1 MLDCLL
7 IQKTQQIDKMM
18 TIRKNVKKKAKKIEK
33 KTCINNSNT
42 LTIDQLCNLKEL
54 EILVVHLVFKPILS
68 DSN

>member
-1 MLDCLL
+1 MFDCLL
-7 IQKTQQIDKMM
+7 IQKQIEKMM
-18 TIRKNVKKKAKKIEK
+18 KIRKNMKQKAEKIEK

-42 LTIDQLCNLKEL
+42 LAINQLCNLKEL

>member
-1 MLDCLL
+1 MFDCLL
-7 IQKTQQIDKMM
+7 IQKQIEKMM
-18 TIRKNVKKKAKKIEK
+18 KIRKNMKQKAEKIEK